1 MKHQGTYIA
10 GVWDLHKC
18 SESVFE
24 KGPIQNRAP
33 HVSAD
38 IYLSL
43 VTGPHHSW
51 NTHVEDLAIAVLWAN
66 MTLSGYV
73 MYPMEHSAQSFHT
86 IRVDTVLFKLTQWQ
100 LAGCTEIKLPVG
112 IS

>member
-24 KGPIQNRAP
+24 KGPIENRAT

-43 VTGPHHSW
+43 VTGPHPSW
-51 NTHVEDLAIAVLWAN
+51 NTHVEDLAIAVLWAKHDAVWLCDVPHGALC
-66 MTLSGYV
+66 TILSHHESGYD
-73 MYPMEHSAQSFHT
+73 P
-86 IRVDTVLFKLTQWQ
+86 I
-100 LAGCTEIKLPVG
+100 
-112 IS
+112 